1 MSAIPAPPASSEV
14 EARTR
19 TTEELMCLPGRGLTI
34 TELLRVLDVLRRRL
48 ARNTRGRE
56 GAFAGFDALD
66 VAGWQE
72 GAEDER
78 ILFSA
83 RLVTNGSATQVVD
96 YEATKCAHVGG
107 ACLQTGTRDAYVR
120 ATGTTV
126 GLAPRTAPN
135 SPTSTL
141 FTIASPHR

>member
-1 MSAIPAPPASSEV
+1 MSAVPAPPASSEV
-14 EARTR
+14 EAEAR

-66 VAGWQE
+66 VAGWQVR
-72 GAEDER
+72 AEEER

-83 RLVTNGSATQVVD
+83 RLVADGPATQVVD
-96 YEATKCAHVGG
+96 YEATTCAHVDG
-107 ACLQTGTRDAYVR
+107 ACLRTGTSETYVR
-120 ATGTTV
+120 ASGTTV
-126 GLAPRTAPN
+126 GLA
-135 SPTSTL
+135 SPARRRPQASTR
-141 FTIASPHR
+141 FSVASPHR